1 MLLRTAL
8 TRVALICL
16 LGAIGA
22 GTVASGD
29 DERPGRRPGP
39 AKPSE
44 PFPLDLAFSYRRDFS
59 DFEKAAV
66 SPDGSRFSY
75 AVVTP
80 TKRREDVWTLESGLP
95 AVFRGARLHVVEVAT
110 KKDWVLGVGGATS
123 FAPAWSPDGTRL
135 AYYSDE
141 GGSLRAWIFD
151 AGKGTSATA
160 ADLRVKVHYHMA
172 TVMPPTWSP
181 DGRKL
186 LVPVLQAAEVGAD
199 PKRLGAVVATGPER
213 KRPGPVALVL
223 TSGDEPAPPPKDRDE
238 KNRYYDSLVDLTA
251 IDVGGA
257 PLRVVLPA
265 RPPGRKGPGPVF
277 ARYSP
282 SGRFLAY
289 VSGMRPGP
297 SIGGVAENVLDLGV
311 VKVGEAQP
319 LHAEEISRCYVG
331 RESHSGD
338 YLGRA
343 GVILAWHP
351 TEDVLL
357 FLNGH
362 RLRMIDCAAGPE
374 RRAVTLAADWGRL
387 NGDYLAFVP
396 GRRAALVGL
405 LPPGEAD
412 DGHRISALGLFPLD
426 GGPARKFPLPEG
438 FDRGQVIRSGD
449 GASLWQPVADSATFL
464 AGDRDGSRTLVRRL
478 DMAGGDWTSL
488 PVEPGAVE
496 FHGMPRDGSFLV
508 GAIQSMTRPPDF
520 YRFGVDFSSQDR
532 LTTIE
537 PRLEGQA
544 IGPAESF
551 ETVVPLHDGRLK
563 AVRTAVLLPPGA
575 RRGDRLP
582 AVVEVYG
589 GNDLSRLAR
598 HYGGGY
604 VAEIPAPIFTTR
616 GFAVLL
622 VDAPLGPEGR
632 PGQPLDEIRDAVL
645 PQVYRAAELGY
656 IDIGR
661 VALAGHSYGGYCT
674 AGLISTTNLFRAA
687 VAVDGSYDLGGGYG
701 TLQPGDDNGNVWY
714 AEKGQGRMGQPP
726 WSDLRRYLDN
736 SPYYRADR
744 IRTPLLIIHGRE
756 DRASPATQAE
766 MMFIGL
772 KRLGRT
778 AQLAVYEGEGHV
790 ISRWEPEHAV
800 DASDRVLSFL
810 RRYTSKGGEAS
821 TER

>member
-1 MLLRTAL
+1 MPLRTVL
-8 TRVALICL
+8 SRVALICL
-16 LGAIGA
+16 LGATGA

-29 DERPGRRPGP
+29 DERSGRRPGSV
-39 AKPSE
+39 KPSE
-44 PFPLDLAFSYRRDFS
+44 PFPLDLAFSRRDFS
-59 DFEKAAV
+59 YFEKAAV
-66 SPDGSRFSY
+66 SPDGSRVAY

-95 AVFRGARLHVVEVAT
+95 AVFRGARLHVAEVAT
-110 KKDWVLGVGGATS
+110 RKAIALGAEGATS

-151 AGKGTSATA
+151 TGKGTSAPA
-160 ADLRVKVHYHMA
+160 ADLRVKVHLYTT

-186 LVPVLQAAEVGAD
+186 LVPALPAAEVGAD
-199 PKRLGAVVATGPER
+199 PRPPRAGVTTGPGR
-213 KRPGPVALVL
+213 KRPGPAAFVL
-223 TSGDEPAPPPKDRDE
+223 TSGDEPAPPAKDRAE
-238 KNRYYDSLVDLTA
+238 TYSHYDSLADLTA

-257 PLRVVLPA
+257 PSRVVLPA
-265 RPPGRKGPGPVF
+265 RPPGWKGPGPAF

-297 SIGGVAENVLDLGV
+297 PVGGVAQDVLDLGV

-319 LHAEEISRCYVG
+319 LHAEEISRLYVG
-331 RESHSGD
+331 RESNSGD
-338 YLGRA
+338 FLGRA
-343 GVILAWHP
+343 GVVLAWHP
-351 TEDVLL
+351 TEDLLL
-357 FLNGH
+357 FQNGH
-362 RLRMIDCAAGPE
+362 RLRMIDCAGGPE

-405 LPPGEAD
+405 LPPDEED
-412 DGHRISALGLFPLD
+412 DGRRINALGLVPLD
-426 GGPARKFPLPEG
+426 GGPARKIPLPEG
-438 FDRGQVIRSGD
+438 FDRGQVIRSD
-449 GASLWQPVADSATFL
+449 GTSLWQPVADSATFL

-478 DMAGGDWTSL
+478 DMASGDWMSL
-488 PVEPGAVE
+488 PVESGAVE

-508 GAIQSMTRPPDF
+508 GTIQSLARPPDF
-520 YRFGVDFSSQDR
+520 YRFGVDFSSRDR
-532 LTTIE
+532 LSTIE

-551 ETVVPLHDGRLK
+551 ETVVPLHDGRLE

-589 GNDLSRLAR
+589 GFDGSRSAR
-598 HYGGGY
+598 DYGGGY
-604 VAEIPAPIFTTR
+604 VATIPAPIFTTR

-632 PGQPLDEIRDAVL
+632 PGQPLDELRDAVL

-661 VALAGHSYGGYCT
+661 VALAGQSYGGYCT

-687 VAVDGSYDLGGGYG
+687 VAVSGLYDLGGVYG
-701 TLQPGDDNGNVWY
+701 ILRPGDNWAVEY
-714 AEKGQGRMGQPP
+714 AEKGQMRMGQAP
-726 WSDLRRYLDN
+726 WSDPKRYLDN

-756 DRASPATQAE
+756 DVSCPAREAE
-766 MMFIGL
+766 MMFVGL
-772 KRLGRT
+772 RRLGRT

-790 ISRWEPEHAV
+790 ITNWEPERAV
-800 DASDRVLSFL
+800 DAADRVLSFL
-810 RRYTSKGGEAS
+810 RRYTSQGAGAS